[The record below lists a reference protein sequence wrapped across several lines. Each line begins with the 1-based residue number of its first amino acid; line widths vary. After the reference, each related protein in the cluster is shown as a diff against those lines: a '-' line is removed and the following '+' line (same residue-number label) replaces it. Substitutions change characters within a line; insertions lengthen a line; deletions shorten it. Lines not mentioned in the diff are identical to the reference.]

1 MGVAYR
7 ENIDEVKQA
16 MLDAFEELR
25 SDPEQAK
32 SIMGDLEWFGINAF
46 GDSAVVVR
54 ARIKCVP
61 GAQWGVGRAYN
72 GVLKRVFDDRN
83 IEIPFPHQTIYLG
96 EAKDGTTQPFKIEG
110 PAAQDTGLP
119 PTKTVSK
126 PIEAD
131 DVPDSDDADGDGG
144 ADR

>member
-96 EAKDGTTQPFKIEG
+96 EAKDGTTQPFRIRSEG
-110 PAAQDTGLP
+110 AGE
-119 PTKTVSK
+119 S
-126 PIEAD
+126 
-131 DVPDSDDADGDGG
+131 
-144 ADR
+144 